1 MSQAIA
7 NFSLFSPNVI
17 GKNQKCAIPVF
28 SKPIHG
34 GGRFSYGKNRIK
46 AMAGDARD
54 NLDHL
59 QRAAKLQQQ
68 QEAQPRKRAAP
79 APPSVNSRLWDRFPT
94 ARTVQQ
100 MMETMERMMEDPLA
114 YSGGYTPPLP
124 REAGVYGRGRTPWEI
139 KEGESDYKMRF
150 DMPGM
155 TKEDVKV
162 WVEDKMLVVKAEKAA
177 KKTENGVV
185 EWSAKSYGRYSSR
198 IALPENIQF
207 EEIKAE
213 VKDGVLYITIPK
225 VSVTPKILDI
235 NVS

>member
-17 GKNQKCAIPVF
+17 CKNQKCAIPVF

-59 QRAAKLQQQ
+59 QRTVKLQQQ
-68 QEAQPRKRAAP
+68 QQQQQAQPRKRAAP
-79 APPSVNSRLWDRFPT
+79 APPIGLWDRFPT

-124 REAGVYGRGRTPWEI
+124 REAGVYGGGRTPWEI

-162 WVEDKMLVVKAEKAA
+162 WVEDKMLA
-177 KKTENGVV
+177 
-185 EWSAKSYGRYSSR
+185 
-198 IALPENIQF
+198 
-207 EEIKAE
+207 
-213 VKDGVLYITIPK
+213 
-225 VSVTPKILDI
+225 SVTSKILDI
-235 NVS
+235 NNSSKLCKFHKP